1 MHPCSGTPSP
11 KPPKWNWIGIPNG
24 NITIEPIEPYW
35 TCISCIDWARFVGYL
50 PIFWIFRAIYHDTLD
65 GIFKLKSL
73 LSQFFFVLSP
83 ARSFRH
89 LGSVLEEHGKAKR
102 RFAAKPWT
110 NWMGWWWHP
119 ADEWFSQHSQHS
131 LPTHVHIYIYIPTY
145 LPAYLPSCIYKCVYI
160 YIDMKQAYEGT
171 YVHKGKFG
179 GMIMFTISHSCT
191 A

>member
-24 NITIEPIEPYW
+24 NITIEPIEPDW
-35 TCISCIDWARFVGYL
+35 TCISCIVWARFVGYL

-89 LGSVLEEHGKAKR
+89 LGSVLEEHGKAKCASR
-102 RFAAKPWT
+102 RSREPT
-110 NWMGWWWHP
+110 GWAGGGIPRMSDLVSIACPH
-119 ADEWFSQHSQHS
+119 
-131 LPTHVHIYIYIPTY
+131 IYIPTY
-145 LPAYLPSCIYKCVYI
+145 LPTCLPAYLPTCLHAYI
-160 YIDMKQAYEGT
+160 
-171 YVHKGKFG
+171 
-179 GMIMFTISHSCT
+179 
-191 A
+191 